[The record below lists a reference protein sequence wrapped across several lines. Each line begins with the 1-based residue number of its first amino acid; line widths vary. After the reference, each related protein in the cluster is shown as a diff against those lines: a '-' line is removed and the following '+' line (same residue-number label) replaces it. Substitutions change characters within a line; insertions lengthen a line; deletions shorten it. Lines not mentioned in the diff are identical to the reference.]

1 MGAELPLSQDFF
13 SPRAPDTHT
22 PDDPR
27 MPPARWTAQVAL
39 GAAAVALLGDERL
52 RRPVTLA
59 NTALT
64 VYALRDVLA
73 PLAGAAALLLV
84 AKPYLVLGAA
94 CASLAARADLLAL
107 DARIGVAVLG
117 FLFQTLALPDAAAGE
132 TAEESAAL
140 RRLRARFPYH
150 VIGDT
155 LKANLRVERV
165 HPLRAA
171 LLAALVAAYARKLAL
186 RRPGPLLALR

>member
-1 MGAELPLSQDFF
+1 
-13 SPRAPDTHT
+13 
-22 PDDPR
+22 

-39 GAAAVALLGDERL
+39 GAASVALLGDARA
-52 RRPVTLA
+52 RRPV
-59 NTALT
+59 ALGN
-64 VYALRDVLA
+64 VALVAYALRDVLA
-73 PLAGAAALLLV
+73 PLAGAVALLLV

-94 CASLAARADLLAL
+94 CGALAARADLLSL

-117 FLFQTLALPDAAAGE
+117 FLFQTLALPDAAAAE
-132 TAEESAAL
+132 TAEQRTAL
-140 RRLRARFPYH
+140 RQLRARFPYH
-150 VIGDT
+150 AIGEA
-155 LKANLRVERV
+155 LRANLRVERV